1 MDLIEEIR
9 FDNIFS
15 FAYSPRKFTGA
26 ASLPGAIRG
35 DLVRER
41 LLHFQ
46 QVQKSITIAKNKEM
60 EGKKMEVLVEDI
72 SKNSEDDLTGRTRT
86 NKIVNFKGIRDMIN
100 NLVEVDIIKGYANS
114 LRGEN
119 PKAKGGML
127 C

>member
-26 ASLPGAIRG
+26 ATLPGAIPK
-35 DLVRER
+35 DLAMER
-41 LLHFQ
+41 LQHLQ
-46 QVQKSITIAKNKEM
+46 QVQKSITIAKNRQM
-60 EGKKMEVLVEDI
+60 EGKKAEVLVEDI
-72 SKNSEDDLTGRTRT
+72 SKNSEEDLMGRTRT
-86 NKIVNFKGIRDMIN
+86 GKIVNFKGTGDMIN

-114 LRGEN
+114 LKGEN
-119 PKAKGGML
+119 PKVKGGKS